1 MISEVRWGRVGQSWA
16 IPTLALPLV
25 FQLSSVEAG
34 GATAFIYA
42 NFSVP
47 VVKVSGGL
55 VPREAVG
62 ENLTF

>member
-1 MISEVRWGRVGQSWA
+1 M
-16 IPTLALPLV
+16 
-25 FQLSSVEAG
+25 EAG

-55 VPREAVG
+55 VPAHGGNKSAE
-62 ENLTF
+62 LTPELPCHLRLQASSWEEGYKDISP